1 MADKGNS
8 TLSKRPFL
16 VNDQTNVVHME
27 PLRESHEKRIRNLE
41 EIIAVQLHDGNWNLD
56 PYMLGLT
63 NGLLLA
69 QSIMDDLEPNFLDA
83 PDAWKADEIANYG
96 PPQPESTS

>member
-1 MADKGNS
+1 MADKGNGP
-8 TLSKRPFL
+8 LSKRPFL
-16 VNDQTNVVHME
+16 VNDQTNVVHLG

-41 EIIAVQLHDGNWNLD
+41 EIIAVQRRDGNWNLD

-69 QSIMDDLEPNFLDA
+69 QSIMDDLEPKYLDA
-83 PDAWKADEIANYG
+83 PDTWEADKIANYG
-96 PPQPESTS
+96 PPQPERTS